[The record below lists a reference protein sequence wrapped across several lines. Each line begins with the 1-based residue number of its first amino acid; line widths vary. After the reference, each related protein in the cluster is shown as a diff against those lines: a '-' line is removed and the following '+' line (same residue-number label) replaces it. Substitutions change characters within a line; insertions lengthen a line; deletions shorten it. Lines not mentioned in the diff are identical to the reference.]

1 MRPLIKYT
9 KSLQLC
15 CRKQDNTKC
24 NNQRIRKSITIFYYA
39 GNSDNLCCFT
49 YEHFF
54 FFRTEQS
61 LYTTNSLM
69 THFNKVMDVF
79 FALLKEMDNY

>member
-1 MRPLIKYT
+1 MLEILI
-9 KSLQLC
+9 
-15 CRKQDNTKC
+15 
-24 NNQRIRKSITIFYYA
+24 IFVA
-39 GNSDNLCCFT
+39 SHMNIS
-49 YEHFF
+49 F